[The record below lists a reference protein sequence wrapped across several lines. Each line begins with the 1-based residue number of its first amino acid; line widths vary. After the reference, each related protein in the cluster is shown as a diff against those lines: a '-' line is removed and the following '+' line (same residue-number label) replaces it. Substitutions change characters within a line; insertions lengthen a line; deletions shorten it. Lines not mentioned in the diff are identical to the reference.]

1 MSLAGWCLVAA
12 IRAQQLPRPFLSL
25 HPRQGVSLGD
35 NVTLR
40 CHLPR
45 LAARVWLYLDGG
57 WTYTKGKD
65 KEQDV
70 VEFFF
75 LSTKRGH
82 AGAYHCQYREPESKE
97 KSEKSDPVELVLTG
111 EGVGDSKWLWVL
123 PTEPCRNVVPSPHAD
138 PSFPPPGISLQ
149 SKERVGTG
157 TNVTIYRFSIGLL
170 VCDSRP
176 LHNPHLLH
184 STL

>member
-97 KSEKSDPVELVLTG
+97 KSEKSDPVELVLT
-111 EGVGDSKWLWVL
+111 
-123 PTEPCRNVVPSPHAD
+123 D